1 MRETRIT
8 AVLWLLLV
16 CGCTSEEEA
25 RIRAAQ
31 AYLQG
36 RGSVPE
42 DIRLAILG
50 GKVLP
55 GMSPDEAYHAA
66 GAFVYEAYGA
76 PQGVFP
82 PDVIF
87 SQRQRP
93 DPDVAIRL
101 RFRNRTQYGG
111 DEVPFSVT
119 FLNGKAVRARHEIT
133 SSHRGRANDR
143 EARSEDEDVYGE
155 YDESERRSIAVV
167 QPAECRG

>member
-1 MRETRIT
+1 MPNTRIT
-8 AVLWLLLV
+8 AVSLLLLV
-16 CGCTSEEEA
+16 CGCTSDEEA

-36 RGSVPE
+36 RGDVPE
-42 DIRLAILG
+42 DVRLAILE

-55 GMSPDEAYHAA
+55 GMFPDEAQHAA
-66 GAFVYEAYGA
+66 GGGFVYEVYGA
-76 PQGVFP
+76 PQGSFP

-111 DEVPFSVT
+111 DEDVPFSVT
-119 FLNGKAVRARHEIT
+119 FLNGKAVAIQTLEEERD
-133 SSHRGRANDR
+133 NDIL
-143 EARSEDEDVYGE
+143 EARREGSAA
-155 YDESERRSIAVV
+155 R
-167 QPAECRG
+167 